1 MAEVNW
7 VDCRQCFS
15 FQDADTPKCC
25 NPDSGVEFLDRKDW
39 AIDHGGCPHFAP
51 RDNMIDDEGTVA
63 YSSLPIAGE
72 TSSTGWPCHCGQRV
86 LGTDGTSH
94 YMDAD
99 GFVHGPRKCGPGAA
113 SGTDAAIK
121 AATLEANARGEGF
134 KADAEK
140 DRWDLLSWDVIE
152 DVVKVLTAGAGAY
165 ADDNWQTVP
174 NGRKRYFAALH
185 RHVRAW
191 HRGEQLDPKTNLPHL
206 AHAICNLVF
215 LAWFDKREASQP

>member
-1 MAEVNW
+1 MADQVN
-7 VDCRQCFS
+7 CRECFS
-15 FQDADTPKCC
+15 FHDGEEPTCGNPKS
-25 NPDSGVEFLDRKDW
+25 DVEFLYRND
-39 AIDHGGCPHFAP
+39 ISITLGHCPYFAP
-51 RDNMIDDEGTVA
+51 RDNMIDDEGTVVF
-63 YSSLPIAGE
+63 SSLPIAGA
-72 TSSTGWPCHCGQRV
+72 TSST
-86 LGTDGTSH
+86 
-94 YMDAD
+94 AD
-99 GFVHGPRKCGPGAA
+99 E
-113 SGTDAAIK
+113 AIK

-215 LAWFDKREASQP
+215 LAWFDKHEASQP

>member
-1 MAEVNW
+1 MAEVS
-7 VDCRQCFS
+7 CRQCFS
-15 FQDADTPKCC
+15 FQDADTPTCGNRK
-25 NPDSGVEFLDRKDW
+25 SGVEFLDRKDW
-39 AIDHGGCPHFAP
+39 AIDHGGCHLFAP
-51 RDNMIDDEGTVA
+51 RDNMIDDEGTVVF
-63 YSSLPIAGE
+63 SSMPIAGA
-72 TSSTGWPCHCGQRV
+72 TSST
-86 LGTDGTSH
+86 
-94 YMDAD
+94 
-99 GFVHGPRKCGPGAA
+99 
-113 SGTDAAIK
+113 
-121 AATLEANARGEGF
+121 
-134 KADAEK
+134 ADAEK